1 MANTQTRMPSLIR
14 LSKYPA
20 NDPSYNYAGAFEG
33 PEACGTFKA
42 PKVISTSYA

>member
-1 MANTQTRMPSLIR
+1 MWSLSC
-14 LSKYPA
+14 LETYPA